1 LYKKIRE
8 IIVKSN
14 EDLKNIG
21 FEEFVLIDFYEIMLE
36 KLDQAAKE
44 DADEDILYKKKKKP
58 NIKNKN
64 K

>member
-21 FEEFVLIDFYEIMLE
+21 FEEFVLIDFYEVMLE

-44 DADEDILYKKKKKP
+44 DADEDILYKKRKAKY
-58 NIKNKN
+58 
-64 K
+64 